1 MSFARSGSIQ
11 LGLSA
16 LTLLSATTSSSWAQT
31 QPPAAKAVSAASAS
45 KAKAPKTSNTAP
57 AAQASE
63 GFSIAPA
70 PAWVL
75 PLQPE
80 ASTGLPSAPLQLL
93 LIDKQTRIE
102 PTGTV
107 RYQHVLR
114 QINEASGLQ
123 KGAQIELDFD
133 PSFQKLQFHRLE
145 VWRDGK
151 RLDRLDRKRIKLL
164 HREPQLERQIID
176 GRMTASIV
184 LEDLR
189 VGDRVEWAVSLVG
202 DNPVFGGKFVDQE
215 WTSSSGGPVG
225 LVQLRLLSPAERNI
239 QHRVAEPS
247 VEVSS
252 RVDGAWRETLFKRRL
267 VPQFHYE
274 ETLPI
279 GVMVKDQVQL
289 SEFAN
294 WAEVAGWAEQLFAK
308 AMLPAEALDAQAR
321 EIEARAQTPEERLR
335 LALDFV
341 QKEIR
346 YFGTEIGANSHQP
359 APTEQVLRQRFGD
372 CKDKAALLVTLLK
385 KLGIEATPA
394 LVAAS
399 LRSDAAQRLPSPL
412 AFDHAIAAVQLGEQT
427 LWLDATRGQQ
437 RGAPTE
443 RQSVGLGVGLLA
455 KAGSSELSRLPAAR
469 EALRLETVDTFS
481 FPRLDQ
487 PGTLRSVSTYHGDMA
502 EWMREAR
509 AALPAADF
517 RNLLAAET
525 LRFYPGLTVDGEPE
539 LSELDGRNALRV
551 ELKYRSGEFWTFPE
565 KRWLAGPI
573 ALPSLVAQLRLPD
586 QTPRTQPMRL
596 AMNGRYLHTV
606 RYEFSEPLY
615 SQPSD
620 SRFEER
626 NEHFELRLRY
636 RGEPKM
642 QQIEGELRLQAE
654 QVAAGKWSAY
664 RDQLNK
670 VAPRLANTITVPVL
684 GADDLAGLR
693 RDMTALTDRMRKGS
707 LKVLTE
713 AQGSAHARLLM
724 MDRVL
729 AADRLPPKLRAAALV
744 ERAVQ
749 LDHLGQSDRAQT
761 SLYDAAQLHDESP
774 EVHAALAVNALMQ
787 RKDEQAVSHAERAL
801 ALAPNDTGVRYTR
814 VYARYFGGQV
824 QEAQKELQEILQSG
838 SEVERGYG
846 SIWLYLS
853 SRKLGQ
859 DGLAAIRELRP
870 SGDKPAWPY
879 PVLQM
884 LQGSL
889 DLDGALAMAREG
901 KPEAQADR
909 GRDCEL
915 YFYAAQKALLDQ
927 DLPKARNYLKK
938 SLATGVVEFNEYSMA
953 QRELDR
959 IGAR

>member
-1 MSFARSGSIQ
+1 MRHSNTPRFTLMSFARRRGIQ

-16 LTLLSATTSSSWAQT
+16 LALLSASSIAWAQA
-31 QPPAAKAVSAASAS
+31 PAAKA
-45 KAKAPKTSNTAP
+45 KKP
-57 AAQASE
+57 AATAAATKEAE

-102 PTGTV
+102 PSGTV

-151 RLDRLDRKRIKLL
+151 RLDRLERKRIKLL

-189 VGDRVEWAVSLVG
+189 VGDRVEWAVSLIG

-225 LVQLRLLSPAERNI
+225 LVQLRLLSPAERTI
-239 QHRVAEPS
+239 QHRIAEPS

-274 ETLPI
+274 ETVPV

-294 WAEVAGWAEQLFAK
+294 WAEVASWAEQLFAK
-308 AMLPAEALDAQAR
+308 AMLPAEALDARAR
-321 EIEARAQTPEERLR
+321 EIEAQAATPEERLR

-427 LWLDATRGQQ
+427 LWLDATRSQQ
-437 RGAPTE
+437 RGAPAE

-455 KAGSSELSRLPAAR
+455 KASSSELSRLPPAR

-525 LRFYPGLTVDGEPE
+525 LRFYPGLTVEGEPE
-539 LSELDGRNALRV
+539 ISDPEGRNALRV
-551 ELKYRSGEFWTFPE
+551 EIKYRSGDFWTFPE

-573 ALPSLVAQLRLPD
+573 ALPTLIAQLRLPD

-606 RYEFSEPLY
+606 RYEFAESLY

-670 VAPRLANTITVPVL
+670 VAPRLANTLTVPVL
-684 GADDLAGLR
+684 STEDLVSLR
-693 RDMTALTDRMRKGS
+693 RDMTALTDRMRNGS

-713 AQGSAHARLLM
+713 NQGSAHARLLM
-724 MDRVL
+724 MDRIL
-729 AADRLPPKLRAAALV
+729 AAGRLPPKLRAAALV
-744 ERAVQ
+744 ERAIQ

-761 SLYDAAQLHDESP
+761 SLYDAAQLHDESS
-774 EVHAALAVNALMQ
+774 EVHAAMAVNALMQ
-787 RKDEQAVSHAERAL
+787 RKDEQAVSHADRAL
-801 ALAPNDTGVRYTR
+801 ALAPNDTGARYTR
-814 VYARYFGGQV
+814 VYARYFGGQL
-824 QEAQKELQEILQSG
+824 QEAQKELQDILQSG
-838 SEVERGYG
+838 SEVERSYG
-846 SIWLYLS
+846 SIWLYLT

-859 DGLAAIRELRP
+859 DGQAAIRDLRP
-870 SGDKPAWPY
+870 SADKPAWPY
-879 PVLQM
+879 PVLLMMQDR
-884 LQGSL
+884 L
-889 DLDGALAMAREG
+889 DVDSALVMAREG
-901 KPEAQADR
+901 KPEGQADR